1 MNSNDSKRSQIN
13 SHDSQAIIDQ
23 IFSYDV
29 FNQLDKDAL
38 VKTYDFSGAV
48 FEINS
53 AIRSQQGQQPQA
65 DNVISE
71 IPPQGI
77 VINNPGTYTLAG
89 NLTWNPESTT
99 CSAIT
104 ITASKVVLDMG
115 NFSLT
120 ATVEDNSQLINGIT
134 IQNNAPDVTIQNI
147 TIRNGTLAN
156 MCLYGIL
163 AENVSGLSIE
173 NISVDGLSFNNL
185 DERNRTPAGIHI
197 QQAAD
202 INIANCTVRNLNV
215 TADGSAG
222 IQIVNTSGG
231 TVSNC
236 QMSDFVNNDGSV
248 QGYSYLLS
256 SKITTSNCQSLD
268 FQSHFNGNIL
278 TSGHTVLGF
287 VPILCIELVYENC
300 SATNMTGCCDDCHGM
315 SVFLDALV
323 EVNNFTANNVIDGV
337 AESHSGAK
345 ATGLEVYGV
354 FVSINN
360 CSVTNITAIQP
371 QDMQSA
377 GFSAWGFGITFTG
390 CTAADVSVTDENGNK
405 NPALGYGTGFGWA
418 PDPRQPFRDVGAYE
432 VEYSGCSASNCQVGF
447 DTWFHLGSTW
457 TNVSYTNCD
466 INILVEPGGS
476 RTLSGDPCSECNPPI
491 TAVIK
496 NIANGNTYPGS

>member
-1 MNSNDSKRSQIN
+1 MNSNGSKGSQIN

-29 FNQLDKDAL
+29 FNHLDKDAL
-38 VKTYDFSGAV
+38 VNRYDISGAI

-53 AIRSQQGQQPQA
+53 AIRSQQGHTLQV

-77 VINNPGTYTLAG
+77 VISNPGTYTFAG

-104 ITASKVVLDMG
+104 ITADGVVLDLS

-120 ATVEDNSQLINGIT
+120 ATVADNSQLINGIS
-134 IQNNAPDVTIQNI
+134 IQNASSVTIQ
-147 TIRNGTLAN
+147 NGTLAN
-156 MCLYGIL
+156 MCLYGIC

-185 DERNRTPAGIHI
+185 ETRLLTPAGIHI
-197 QQAAD
+197 QQATD
-202 INIANCTVRNLNV
+202 IKVVNCTVRNLNV

-222 IQIVNTSGG
+222 IQIVSTSGG

-236 QMSDFVNNDGSV
+236 LMSDFVNNDGSV
-248 QGYSYLLS
+248 QGYSYLTS
-256 SKITTSNCQSLD
+256 SKITTSNCQALD
-268 FQSHFNGNIL
+268 FQSHFNGNIE

-287 VPILCIELVYENC
+287 VPIFCIELLYENC
-300 SATNMTGCCDDCHGM
+300 AATNMTGCCDDCHGM

-323 EVNNFTANNVIDGV
+323 AVNNFTASNVIDGV

-345 ATGLEVYGV
+345 ATGLEVYGA

-360 CSVTNITAIQP
+360 CSVTNITAINP
-371 QDMQSA
+371 QDKQSA
-377 GFSAWGFGITFTG
+377 GFSAWGMGITFTD
-390 CTAADVSVTDENGNK
+390 CTANNVSVTDENGNT
-405 NPALGYGTGFGWA
+405 NPALGYGNGFGWA
-418 PDPRQPFRDVGAYE
+418 PDPRPYFIYVGAYG

-447 DTWFHLGSTW
+447 DTWYHVDSTW
-457 TNVSYTNCD
+457 TNVSYTNCG

-476 RTLSGDPCSECNPPI
+476 RTLSCDPCSECKSPI
-491 TAVIK
+491 TAVIT
-496 NIANGNTYPGS
+496 NIASGNTYPGS